1 MSLKITSFSIT
12 KSNSFTELSPKG
24 VYIFN
29 SPNEYIKF
37 GTGTAEIKTPN
48 LKVGDL
54 SVYGNLYVYGEQVAS
69 GAIGEILGTTS
80 ALFTIGNTTT
90 VEDTTLK
97 FGNYNTQNTLVSDGS
112 SITSSVLL
120 NAPDFKKDGRSLF
133 SKIDAELINVQV
145 GGLIKDIP
153 VAIPNGKTYINNTN
167 TLLVFVDGILKMKGA
182 TEDYYE
188 IGTNQVAFNYDLAEG
203 AKILFLIIG

>member
-1 MSLKITSFSIT
+1 MLFRS
-12 KSNSFTELSPKG
+12 
-24 VYIFN
+24 
-29 SPNEYIKF
+29 F